1 MSLTEKQKS
10 NIQKLSVEDC
20 IEILD
25 ECKERLGLVSQSE
38 YKKIM
43 CWNKSREQLVNDIKS
58 GKIKSWKIDRIR
70 YLIINDK

>member
-20 IEILD
+20 IESLD
-25 ECKERLGLVSQSE
+25 LHKKRLGLVSQSE

-58 GKIKSWKIDRIR
+58 RKIKSWKIDRIR
-70 YLIINDK
+70 YLIINDR

>member
-1 MSLTEKQKS
+1 MSLTEKQKA
-10 NIQKLSVEDC
+10 NIQKLSIEDC
-20 IEILD
+20 IESL
-25 ECKERLGLVSQSE
+25 ELHKKRLGLVSQAE

-43 CWNKSREQLVNDIKS
+43 QWNKSREQLVNDIKS

>member
-20 IEILD
+20 LEILD
-25 ECKERLGLVSQSE
+25 ECKERLGLVSQFE